1 MGRMY
6 VWMGVKPN
14 LRNGLA
20 QSKKIFKKI
29 LGHALFAM
37 TSLMSHNC
45 ISNSKTIIKSDY
57 SGECRAT
64 SFIPAGE
71 EITKQVL
78 HSGSI

>member
-1 MGRMY
+1 
-6 VWMGVKPN
+6 
-14 LRNGLA
+14 
-20 QSKKIFKKI
+20 
-29 LGHALFAM
+29 M

-71 EITKQVL
+71 EITKQVQQKL
-78 HSGSI
+78 ELKGNKVKSYFIILTIRRVKSFFLTEVKV